1 MDTIFINS
9 ENSKTSEPHVFIL
22 RYFTQKNI
30 KSSYNKDKFEI
41 SAPTWNDKFELRDG
55 SYSVSNIQDYFE
67 YILKKHG
74 ENIDNVSVKVYVN
87 KIEKR
92 ITFKIKNGYILELLT
107 PEKIKLLGSTENKI
121 TKDKNGQN
129 VPNLE
134 IKEVVHCNIV
144 NNGYQQDSK
153 VLYTF
158 ISNKSFVSLLKISP
172 TNHIFIKTF
181 NSEFQTIEVW
191 FTDQNSEPLEIE
203 DRINLTLVIK

>member
-1 MDTIFINS
+1 MDTIFISS

-107 PEKIKLLGSTENKI
+107 P
-121 TKDKNGQN
+121 
-129 VPNLE
+129 
-134 IKEVVHCNIV
+134 
-144 NNGYQQDSK
+144 
-153 VLYTF
+153 
-158 ISNKSFVSLLKISP
+158 
-172 TNHIFIKTF
+172 
-181 NSEFQTIEVW
+181 
-191 FTDQNSEPLEIE
+191 
-203 DRINLTLVIK
+203 

>member
-158 ISNKSFVSLLKISP
+158 ISNKPFVSLLKISP

>member
-191 FTDQNSEPLEIE
+191 FTDQNSKPLEIE